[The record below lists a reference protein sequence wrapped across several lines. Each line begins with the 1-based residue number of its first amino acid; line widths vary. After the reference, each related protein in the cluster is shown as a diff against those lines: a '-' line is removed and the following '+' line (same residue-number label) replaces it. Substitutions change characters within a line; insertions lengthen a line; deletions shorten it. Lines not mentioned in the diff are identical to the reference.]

1 MKNASSQKKVTTN
14 EIMDF
19 LVKHMV
25 TKAEFQEL
33 DKRVTNLEQVSAT
46 KEDLGKFRSDVIDY
60 IDRRLTKQSIELSKV
75 IDKTE
80 MKADR
85 IVDALLDN
93 KLITTTQAKKIH
105 AFSHR

>member
-1 MKNASSQKKVTTN
+1 MKTSTSHKKVTTS

-19 LVKHMV
+19 LVEHMV
-25 TKAEFQEL
+25 TKAE
-33 DKRVTNLEQVSAT
+33 LEHKFGT
-46 KEDLGKFRSDVIDY
+46 FRSDIIDY
-60 IDRRLTKQSIELSKV
+60 IDRWLTKQSIELSKI
-75 IDKTE
+75 IDKTD

-105 AFSHR
+105 ALSLT